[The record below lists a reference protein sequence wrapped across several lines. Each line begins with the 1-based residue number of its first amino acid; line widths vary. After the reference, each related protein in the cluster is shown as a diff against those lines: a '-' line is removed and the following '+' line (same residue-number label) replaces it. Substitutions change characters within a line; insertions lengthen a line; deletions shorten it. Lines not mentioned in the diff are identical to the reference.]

1 VSKKEGTMR
10 LYSVGLVATLA
21 LTILMA
27 PLAATAQP
35 PGEVFRVGMLA
46 TGTPRSGAQWRA
58 LEQRLHELGY
68 VEGHNIAIEFRYAE
82 GSAERLRD
90 LAAELVRLP
99 VEVLVAGSSA
109 ATKAAQQATRTIPIV
124 MASSGDPVGLGFV
137 ASLAHPGGNITGMSN
152 FVAELPGKQLELL
165 KEAVPRS
172 TRVAVLTNSAHLS
185 HGAEMENLAAAA
197 KALGM
202 HVHVV
207 DLRSPDELVGAFAA
221 MIREDAEA
229 LLVLGEPLLLDRIIG
244 AIADRAAQHRLPAI
258 YRWRS
263 QVQVGGLMSYGPS
276 VPDLYRRAATYV
288 DKILKGA
295 KPADL
300 PVEQPTKFEL
310 VINLKTA
317 KALGMTMPPSLLL
330 LADEVIQ

>member
-1 VSKKEGTMR
+1 MW
-10 LYSVGLVATLA
+10 YHAIGLIVTLA
-21 LTILMA
+21 LSLLTA
-27 PLAATAQP
+27 PLAAAP
-35 PGEVFRVGMLA
+35 PGKVMRIGILA
-46 TGTPRSGAQWRA
+46 TGTPHSAPHWQA
-58 LEQRLHELGY
+58 FEQRLHELGY
-68 VEGHNIAIEFRYAE
+68 VDGHDITIEFRHAE

-137 ASLAHPGGNITGMSN
+137 GSLAHPGGNITGMSN

-172 TRVAVLTNSAHLS
+172 ARVAVLTNPAHPS
-185 HGAEMENLAAAA
+185 HGAEMGNLAAAA
-197 KALGM
+197 KALG
-202 HVHVV
+202 VQVQVV
-207 DLRSPDELVGAFAA
+207 DLRSPDELAGAFAA
-221 MIREDAEA
+221 MTREGAEA

-244 AIADRAAQHRLPAI
+244 AIVDRAAQYRLPAI
-258 YRWRS
+258 YRWRT
-263 QVQVGGLMSYGPS
+263 QVQAGGLMAYGPS

-317 KALGMTMPPSLLL
+317 QALGITMPPTLLV
-330 LADEVIQ
+330 LADEVIK